1 MSIAFIISNSDSD
14 QITLKFFSLRSTKP
28 THSLIQFSKPEAT
41 QSRFNWSILDSIL
54 VLRAFFKFGVY
65 LKILGSIE
73 IF

>member
-54 VLRAFFKFGVY
+54 F
-65 LKILGSIE
+65 
-73 IF
+73 